1 MDRNRG
7 NAEELDVKAPALLMK
22 MVVLLFVILCSAS
35 LSLAQEQSAA
45 ATNLSQSASAA
56 SIEQL
61 KVFVFVQRTDR
72 HAKYSS
78 SEVFQNA
85 LNDLLD
91 YLKAKNVA
99 IAVDEFGG
107 RNHAEGAT
115 PMETV
120 FNIARDAKASSVLY
134 VVVDRPMTKWIK
146 ITAQCFDMKGKQFWQ
161 EEASSGGPIWKGL
174 GAQGFQLTTQKL
186 HAQMDKRVGQEC
198 LPILAAAKESSAQT
212 R

>member
-1 MDRNRG
+1 MTRKIILPLG
-7 NAEELDVKAPALLMK
+7 VACIALLLAGM
-22 MVVLLFVILCSAS
+22 CSAQV
-35 LSLAQEQSAA
+35 AQEQSAA
-45 ATNLSQSASAA
+45 ATNLGQLASAA
-56 SIEQL
+56 SAEQL

-91 YLKAKNVA
+91 YLKGKNVA

-134 VVVDRPMTKWIK
+134 VVVDRPPTKWIK
-146 ITAQCFDMKGKQFWQ
+146 MTVQCFDIKGKQLWE
-161 EEASSGGPIWKGL
+161 EEASSGGPIWRGL
-174 GAQGFQLTTQKL
+174 GGHGFELTTQKL
-186 HAQMDKRVGQEC
+186 HAQMDKRVGQEG
-198 LPILAAAKESSAQT
+198 LPIWAAAKEPAAQA